1 MSLYVLVLVFTHCTH
16 TQTHIHT
23 LTLTQDSAGKT
34 ALHYAVERKDE
45 ASRNAILAAKANPNL
60 QVLTDIQTETG
71 THTQK
76 ERQSS
81 NCFGGRGSLMPPH
94 CGG

>member
-1 MSLYVLVLVFTHCTH
+1 MHTLHTHRHTH
-16 TQTHIHT
+16 TRT
-23 LTLTQDSAGKT
+23 LAQDSAGKT

-60 QVLTDIQTETG
+60 QVQTETETDRDTG
-71 THTQK
+71 RDTQK

-81 NCFGGRGSLMPPH
+81 NCFVGEGVTYAPTLWWLNRKG
-94 CGG
+94 